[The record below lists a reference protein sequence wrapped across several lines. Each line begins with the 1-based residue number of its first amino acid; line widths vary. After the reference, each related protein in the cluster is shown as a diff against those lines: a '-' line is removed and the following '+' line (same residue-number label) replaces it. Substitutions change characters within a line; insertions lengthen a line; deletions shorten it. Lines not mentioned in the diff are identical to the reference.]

1 MGRNGTSGRFRMRR
15 SHVGRVGVNAFL
27 RRSGSAGCAR
37 CQLKIGSRAGENF
50 FLSAAN
56 WTRDEL
62 SLDGLSN
69 RAGRDMKSDNDD
81 LFRHR

>member
-37 CQLKIGSRAGENF
+37 CQLKIGSRKKLENLTEHATKSIHVEPPVF
-50 FLSAAN
+50 
-56 WTRDEL
+56 
-62 SLDGLSN
+62 GLL
-69 RAGRDMKSDNDD
+69 G
-81 LFRHR
+81 

>member
-15 SHVGRVGVNAFL
+15 GHVGRVGVNAFL
-27 RRSGSAGCAR
+27 HRPGSAGCAG
-37 CQLKIGSRAGENF
+37 CQLKSNSQAGENV

-56 WTRDEL
+56 WTQDEL

-69 RAGRDMKSDNDD
+69 RWET
-81 LFRHR
+81 